1 VYDDGTRTFWLA
13 NGYLF
18 WMEAGPRGDSVA
30 PTPTELAPAEGIAN
44 AFLVA
49 ALVAVAAG
57 LIAVVALPRA
67 SRFLPK
73 LRLSPQ
79 AMPMH

>member
-1 VYDDGTRTFWLA
+1 MKNHLHHLHQLHDLA
-13 NGYLF
+13 RRF
-18 WMEAGPRGDSVA
+18 RAQ
-30 PTPTELAPAEGIAN
+30 GIVN

-49 ALVAVAAG
+49 ALIAG
-57 LIAVVALPRA
+57 GAGVIALAALPRA